1 MEMKKTKLG
10 IVLSGGGAKGAYEA
24 GFLKALSELNIQP
37 DALAGT
43 SIGALNGSVYAAQK
57 DTKNVA
63 KMLEDIWHDMASS
76 EALKFD
82 KKKAF
87 LNIVEVIAF
96 FSPLAPVHRVV
107 KTTTTI
113 LRGCRSQEGVLTT
126 EPAENIL
133 EKYAPVE
140 KLLKGLPFYVG
151 VTESSGNMIDTLRF
165 LGLSHSGITDYIKV
179 QSLNTED
186 MYKIILAS
194 AALPL
199 LFDAVTVNGK
209 NYRDG
214 CLSSLDN
221 AGGNTPIKPLVE
233 NEQCTHIIIC
243 HLDHGSYFNRHE
255 WKNVNIIE
263 IRPTFGTF
271 SSDLDPLRFSI
282 DKIDLWIEQG
292 YKDAVKILKDTFA
305 ALNGKYERIT
315 SEYRSDQAIQS
326 LINKKFSIPDDY

>member
-57 DTKNVA
+57 DTQNVA

-82 KKKAF
+82 KKKTF
-87 LNIVEVIAF
+87 LNFVEVVTY
-96 FSPLAPVHRVV
+96 FSPLAPVSKVV
-107 KTTTTI
+107 T
-113 LRGCRSQEGVLTT
+113 LLGRCQSQEGVLTT

-133 EKYAPVE
+133 EKYAPVD

-151 VTESSGNMIDTLRF
+151 VTESSGNLIDALRF

-186 MYKIILAS
+186 MHKIILAS

-199 LFDAVTVNGK
+199 LFDAVEINGK

-214 CLSSLDN
+214 CLSSLSN
-221 AGGNTPIKPLVE
+221 AGGNTPIKPLIE

-292 YKDAVKILKDTFA
+292 YKDAVKILKEAFA
-305 ALNGKYERIT
+305 ALNGKYERIA